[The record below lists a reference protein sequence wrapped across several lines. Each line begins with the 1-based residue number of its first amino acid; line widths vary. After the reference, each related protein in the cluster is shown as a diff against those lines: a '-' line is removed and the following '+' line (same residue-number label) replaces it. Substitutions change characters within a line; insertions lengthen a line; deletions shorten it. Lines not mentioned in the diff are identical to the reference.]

1 MFRTTYENNKKE
13 LNVVR
18 YGTFEGDG
26 KDIKNSSIEELEN
39 TINNYL
45 KRIKNLEQKK
55 NEMKL
60 RKENLDKSAN
70 QEFLYLDDQNK

>member
-18 YGTFEGDG
+18 YGTFEGNE
-26 KDIKNSSIEELEN
+26 KDIKNVGIEELEN

-45 KRIKNLEQKK
+45 KRIKNLEQK
-55 NEMKL
+55 
-60 RKENLDKSAN
+60 
-70 QEFLYLDDQNK
+70 